1 MNVIL
6 KLSLILFIVFDFG
19 QLSNFQD
26 EPINFCSKGKAS
38 YYANKFNGRRTASG
52 ERFSNDSLTAAHKS
66 LPFGTYVRVL
76 NLKNDSVVIV
86 KINDR
91 LPQKSTRII
100 DLSRK
105 AAKQLNFINA
115 GLTTVEITT
124 MP

>member
-6 KLSLILFIVFDFG
+6 KLSLILFIVFNFG
-19 QLSNFQD
+19 QLANFQD

-38 YYANKFNGRRTASG
+38 YYAHKFNGRRTASG

-66 LPFGTYVRVL
+66 LPFGTYVKVQ